1 MLPAIRIQGTVH
13 LRANSAVAASGD
25 EAELLALYRPEAS
38 EAQKAKLSPRKMK
51 SITASS
57 FEVRRVR
64 SQLHSMATSAHVLRS
79 DLLRFAAATS
89 HLDRSWTE
97 MSCNMSA
104 GVSKASF
111 CSASVVGAVSSCK
124 KGIADVYDPLARLE
138 SAHAAFRHSPI
149 TGDCESSRFPRS
161 ID

>member
-1 MLPAIRIQGTVH
+1 MLPAIRIQGTAH

-38 EAQKAKLSPRKMK
+38 EAQIAKLLSPVLALPPRKMK
-51 SITASS
+51 SIAASS

-64 SQLHSMATSAHVLRS
+64 SQLHSMDTSAQVLRS

-97 MSCNMSA
+97 MS
-104 GVSKASF
+104 
-111 CSASVVGAVSSCK
+111 
-124 KGIADVYDPLARLE
+124 
-138 SAHAAFRHSPI
+138 
-149 TGDCESSRFPRS
+149 
-161 ID
+161 